1 MYFDVRG
8 DHMPALLSDPREKQR
23 LNFDFSAERVDE
35 LKQLLEESGGGTMKD
50 LINNALTVLEW
61 SISEIKNGNEIAA
74 VNEKNQTFRVLV
86 TPLLQ
91 RVKRLNTD
99 ASVSAR

>member
-1 MYFDVRG
+1 
-8 DHMPALLSDPREKQR
+8 MPAPITDSREKQR

-50 LINNALTVLEW
+50 LINNALTLLEW
-61 SISEIKNGNEIAA
+61 SISETKKGNEIAA

-91 RVKRLNTD
+91 RVKRLGADHSGN
-99 ASVSAR
+99 AR